1 MLARL
6 CCVGSFRRPRMATCK
21 LSRKRLM
28 SEKVTD
34 LPDEELRELPDA
46 DAQVG
51 SIMWEKRK
59 LEMEWRIADRQL
71 EMSRDLVKFSKRLVI
86 ATWVLVFTALAL
98 VATGVGQL
106 LQWLKTEAVSA
117 PTPELTDARRHQNH
131 RASSLPLSGDV
142 PAKNC

>member
-1 MLARL
+1 MIGRKFFVFLFPTNLKEMVTEGDVGTEHRPVMHGAPWRMLARL
-6 CCVGSFRRPRMATCK
+6 CCVGSFRRPRMATYK

-71 EMSRDLVKFSKRLVI
+71 EMSRDLVKFSK
-86 ATWVLVFTALAL
+86 
-98 VATGVGQL
+98 
-106 LQWLKTEAVSA
+106 
-117 PTPELTDARRHQNH
+117 
-131 RASSLPLSGDV
+131 
-142 PAKNC
+142 